1 MTGAPQQRQ
10 PFSATGRA
18 RLLGAAPMFLAAFLV
33 GGCNGADRPPK
44 APPYLSPSET
54 LSLPQLVAALNERS
68 AKIQSLFLEGS
79 TRVGAG
85 GFEARIRE
93 ARDQPERFVNGEIT
107 ALYLAPN
114 RLRLIGD
121 KDLAGRVFD
130 LGSDGERF
138 WMHLP
143 TEKLL
148 YTGTFEGFD
157 PDAVEQL
164 PIRPDLV
171 LEVLGVAPLE
181 TDLTKAPVP
190 MLRWNP
196 DTGANAY
203 MVTWAEPLDGPSPR
217 WTIVKEVWYD
227 YKTLLPTLVVLF
239 DADGDPLLRAYLTNH
254 RPIGDEPDAPMMASH
269 YDLYFP
275 VSGTKMRLDFGALDF
290 RNPEKPR
297 YPNAGSFNPPNPG
310 DVPNVRDLDDPS
322 RRAAPSSGP

>member
-1 MTGAPQQRQ
+1 MIDAFVSHDRGPLRKRPRSPGGRRSFPRVTRGAMALQ
-10 PFSATGRA
+10 
-18 RLLGAAPMFLAAFLV
+18 LLAFLLLA
-33 GGCNGADRPPK
+33 GCNGPAKPAGPGD
-44 APPYLSPSET
+44 YVSPSET
-54 LSLPQLVAALNERS
+54 LSLAQLIAAINERS
-68 AKIQSLFLEGS
+68 AKIESLFLEGS
-79 TRVGAG
+79 VRAGSG

-93 ARDQPERFVNGEIT
+93 GRDQPERFVNGEIT

-114 RLRLIGD
+114 RLRLVGN

-130 LGSDGERF
+130 LGSNGERF

-143 TEKLL
+143 TEKVL

-157 PDAVEQL
+157 PESVEQL

-181 TDLTKAPVP
+181 TDLTRTPVP

-196 DTGANAY
+196 DMRATAY
-203 MVTWAEPLDGPSPR
+203 MVTWAEPVEGPTPR

-239 DADGDPLLRAYLTNH
+239 DADGDPLLRAYLTNN
-254 RPIGDEPDAPMMASH
+254 RPIGNEPDAPMMASR

-275 VSGTKMRLDFGALDF
+275 VTGSKMWLEFGALSF
-290 RNPEKPR
+290 RNPQGQR
-297 YPNAGSFNPPNPG
+297 HPNALSFNPPDPA
-310 DVPNVRDLDDPS
+310 DVPT
-322 RRAAPSSGP
+322 